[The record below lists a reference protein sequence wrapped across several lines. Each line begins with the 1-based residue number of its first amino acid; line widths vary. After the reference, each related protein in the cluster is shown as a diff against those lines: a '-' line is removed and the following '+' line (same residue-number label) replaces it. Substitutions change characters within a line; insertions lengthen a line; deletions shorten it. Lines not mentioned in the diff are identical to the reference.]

1 MEWNSLQPKDT
12 NETDVFIIDEETSL
26 VKETDA
32 DSQNGNTEQVTEN
45 TEINSIFKGSL
56 PPIISILIA
65 VIAILCILP
74 WILVAFFYFKKR
86 N

>member
-1 MEWNSLQPKDT
+1 
-12 NETDVFIIDEETSL
+12 VFIIDEETSL
-26 VKETDA
+26 VSKTDA
-32 DSQNGNTEQVTEN
+32 ESQGGGNTEQVTEN
-45 TEINSIFKGSL
+45 AEINSIFKGSL

-65 VIAILCILP
+65 IIAILCILP